1 MLHSFS
7 KVECNILP
15 VPLSNEHEKSV
26 LSIGPQRKEKSMEIL
41 APLAVGIAFFI
52 TIILIVKTVFDSR
65 TKRQLIEKGVV
76 DDKLRSLFE
85 ESPELRVLSV
95 LKWAFVLIGVGLGIL
110 AGRLAPPELVREY
123 MMAAMLIF
131 TGVGLILYYIIARY
145 TIRRK

>member
-1 MLHSFS
+1 MD
-7 KVECNILP
+7 V
-15 VPLSNEHEKSV
+15 
-26 LSIGPQRKEKSMEIL
+26 L

-52 TIILIVKTVFDSR
+52 TVVLIIKTVFDSR
-65 TKRQLIEKGVV
+65 IKRQLIEKGVI

-95 LKWAFVLIGVGLGIL
+95 LKWAFVMIGIGLGIL

-123 MMAAMLIF
+123 MMAAMFIF
-131 TGVGLILYYIIARY
+131 TGAGLVLYYVIARY

>member
-1 MLHSFS
+1 
-7 KVECNILP
+7 
-15 VPLSNEHEKSV
+15 
-26 LSIGPQRKEKSMEIL
+26 MEIL